1 MKFEHLAEV
10 VETDNDQILQKRLDE
25 LGEEGWELIHV
36 RTERSTPFSLLT
48 MYQLFFKRVKN
59 NQ

>member
-25 LGEEGWELIHV
+25 LGEEGL
-36 RTERSTPFSLLT
+36 
-48 MYQLFFKRVKN
+48 
-59 NQ
+59 